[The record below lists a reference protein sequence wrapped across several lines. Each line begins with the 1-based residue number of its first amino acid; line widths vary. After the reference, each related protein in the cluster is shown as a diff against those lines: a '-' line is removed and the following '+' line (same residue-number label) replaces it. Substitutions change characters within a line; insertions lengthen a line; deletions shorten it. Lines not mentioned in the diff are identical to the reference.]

1 MTESMESPVATRA
14 SMLLRFEATNARSFR
29 DRLEINFLSTALSE
43 PSVVRQI
50 AWRADGAP
58 IGVLPAACIFG
69 PNASG
74 KSNVL
79 RVMHDM
85 RSIVLRSFRRWDP
98 VEGTE
103 RSPFKLDS
111 SSRDMP
117 SRFEVDLVLDGV
129 RHIYGFELDDARI
142 LTEWAFRYPRGQRAL
157 LFRREGQEVE
167 FGASLGSKDRGAADL
182 LRPNALLLSTA
193 AAVSQPHLQLI
204 YEWFRRNFQLA
215 EASTRS
221 ARHLYTADMISD
233 DKRHADQ
240 VLALVRAADLGI
252 TNVRRKPLDPRLQDQ
267 IHRIMRAMGEET
279 GEGEAT
285 QLPDLHGLVM
295 SHRGEGGEVELDI
308 DDESLGTMVWLGMAG
323 PLVECLAEGSVFLA
337 DEIDASLHPALVR
350 QIVRLFQDPATN
362 PHRAQIVFNSHNANL
377 LGESEG
383 KRLLGRD
390 QIWFADKDHR
400 GRSTLRPL
408 SDFGVRKGEA
418 VGRRYLA
425 GHYGA
430 VPIVSN
436 ADFDEVAH
444 LITSSASE

>member
-1 MTESMESPVATRA
+1 
-14 SMLLRFEATNARSFR
+14 MLLRFQATNARSFR
-29 DRLEINFLSTALSE
+29 NTFEINFLSTALSE

-50 AWRADGAP
+50 AWRADGAS
-58 IGVLPAACIFG
+58 IGVLPAACVFG
-69 PNASG
+69 SNASG

-79 RVMHDM
+79 KVMHDM
-85 RSIVLRSFRRWDP
+85 RTIVLNSFRRWDP

-111 SSRDMP
+111 ASRSLP
-117 SRFEVDLVLDGV
+117 TRFEVDLVLEGV

-142 LTEWAFRYPRGQRAL
+142 LTEWAYRYPRGQRAL
-157 LFRREGQEVE
+157 LFRRERQEVE
-167 FGASLGSKDRGAADL
+167 FGASISSKDRGAADL

-193 AAVSQPHLQLI
+193 AAVSQPDLQRM

-221 ARHLYTADMISD
+221 ARHLYTADMISG
-233 DKRHADQ
+233 DKRTRFADQ

-252 TNVRRKPLDPRLQDQ
+252 THVRRKPLDPRLQDQ
-267 IHRIMRAMGEET
+267 IHRIMRAIGEET
-279 GEGEAT
+279 AEAEAT

-295 SHRGEGGEVELDI
+295 SHRGANGDVELDI

-323 PLVECLAEGSVFLA
+323 PLIECLAEGSVFLA
-337 DEIDASLHPALVR
+337 DEIDASLHPGLVR

-362 PHRAQIVFNSHNANL
+362 PNRAQIVFNSHDANL
-377 LGESEG
+377 LSDTEG

-390 QIWFADKDHR
+390 QIWLADKDHD
-400 GRSTLRPL
+400 GASTLRPL
-408 SDFGVRKGEA
+408 SDFGVRKAES